1 MTSVQKTSGYPLTS
15 LLRLGSETWSCPL
28 LLAYQETETTNP
40 CSQTTEQVGLCLML
54 GSLWVWICCLN
65 IKLLTSCS
73 PWEDVQP
80 VPARKVGPQF

>member
-1 MTSVQKTSGYPLTS
+1 MTFVQKTSGYPLTS

-54 GSLWVWICCLN
+54 GSL
-65 IKLLTSCS
+65 
-73 PWEDVQP
+73 
-80 VPARKVGPQF
+80 